1 MALTAFVPFAVVA
14 AIVLWAVRSYQ
25 KHLKIEARVCRDVR
39 QVLARIAPL
48 ADAGAM
54 EAVEAASAGAQP
66 EGQS

>member
-1 MALTAFVPFAVVA
+1 MALTALVPFAIVA
-14 AIVLWAVRSYQ
+14 AMVLWGVRSYQ
-25 KHLKIEARVCRDVR
+25 KHLRVEARVCRDVR

-54 EAVEAASAGAQP
+54 DSVEAAGARA

>member
-1 MALTAFVPFAVVA
+1 MAMTALLPFAVVA

-54 EAVEAASAGAQP
+54 ESAEAAAAQT
-66 EGQS
+66 EGQG